1 MALIKNSCL
10 ILIHKIPFVF
20 GAKAYLVYYCYCFI
34 FCCSC
39 FYFCLLFGIISWLVR
54 SLQITIRLWR
64 QQCILI
70 SGWVDLRP
78 HIVYRKK
85 SAKEIQ
91 NLFHLTIN
99 LIKFYFAGRRY
110 QSLQHWKKQPRSNI
124 RLNFHQLYFLLA
136 NSNSSGFQE
145 LWRAGR
151 NMHLNFN
158 QLDGFNAHFNLWFPS
173 FLKKKI
179 LFSTHL
185 WARYFM
191 MTK

>member
-1 MALIKNSCL
+1 MSDPVVPQDAQSLSCL
-10 ILIHKIPFVF
+10 L
-20 GAKAYLVYYCYCFI
+20 L
-34 FCCSC
+34 
-39 FYFCLLFGIISWLVR
+39 LLFLASLAGWSGPTNYHSSLTPTTYLHLLMGRPR
-54 SLQITIRLWR
+54 STYCLKNKQKT
-64 QQCILI
+64 
-70 SGWVDLRP
+70 S
-78 HIVYRKK
+78 KTN
-85 SAKEIQ
+85 SE
-91 NLFHLTIN
+91 LFYLTIN

-173 FLKKKI
+173 FLKRF